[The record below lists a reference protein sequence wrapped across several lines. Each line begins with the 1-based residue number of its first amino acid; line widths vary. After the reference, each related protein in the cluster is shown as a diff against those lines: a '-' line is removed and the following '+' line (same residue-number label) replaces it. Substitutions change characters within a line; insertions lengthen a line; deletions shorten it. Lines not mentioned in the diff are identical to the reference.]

1 MLNYK
6 THLLSVSALVLTLLS
21 TNSWASNSN
30 EITPDQLISSTK
42 FKVPAA
48 AFTTPVVEIPPEQA
62 VLPVAI
68 IDDAQLDH
76 MLTDYLKD
84 SEERQILIKFMRKQ
98 SIDVKKKDDI
108 RQSLYKYFYARE
120 FCRRQEEHLV
130 RNVIYNKSIAQTF
143 HRNRDDFI
151 RYTWPDLTAWQV
163 ELFSAKLRDLP
174 HEQQIML
181 YMIEHNE
188 STRNE
193 MLREFHSTECAET
206 ELSHI
211 REKLYGVD
219 PANMEAMA
227 YFMRVSIHRYEGL
240 AFSKNCC
247 FQVLF
252 EAARFAFV
260 NNMDLMVGLRL
271 ALEDEYRHATCELI
285 KSNPEIRKIYFDRLL
300 GKFISHKNA
309 INRIEDDF
317 RELKKNKYERE
328 EIIVERFAEFLRG
341 KPSATKDRMDK
352 ESNLK
357 FWDSFFTGNIVKSQI
372 DALDFLE
379 NINVL
384 AHILRSED
392 GTDWY
397 SCLINE
403 KRVSEDDLISGFSK
417 TFGLWY
423 AHVHNE
429 PIGSVRMITKHT
441 HPAFGA
447 KALSHML
454 KKRLR
459 PFSSACTAVEHE
471 LDEAEKSLLDNQ
483 NYIPALPAAIV
494 RDLAVVKVFGVAPDG
509 KPADYETRLQ
519 EERLNN
525 CGIFN

>member
-6 THLLSVSALVLTLLS
+6 AHLL
-21 TNSWASNSN
+21 
-30 EITPDQLISSTK
+30 
-42 FKVPAA
+42 
-48 AFTTPVVEIPPEQA
+48 PEQD

-68 IDDAQLDH
+68 IDDAPLDH
-76 MLTDYLKD
+76 MLMDYLKD
-84 SEERQILIKFMRKQ
+84 KEERQILIEFMGKQ
-98 SIDVKKKDDI
+98 SIDVKNDDYI
-108 RQSLYKYFYARE
+108 RQSLYKYFYGRE

-130 RNVIYNKSIAQTF
+130 RSVIYNKSIAQTF
-143 HRNRDDFI
+143 HGNRDDFI

-163 ELFSAKLRDLP
+163 ELFSAMLRDLP
-174 HEQQIML
+174 HEQQIKL
-181 YMIEHNE
+181 YMVEHNA
-188 STRNE
+188 STKNE
-193 MLREFHSTECAET
+193 MLREFHRTECAET
-206 ELSHI
+206 ELKHI
-211 REKLYGVD
+211 REKLGWVA
-219 PANMEAMA
+219 PANMEDMSH
-227 YFMRVSIHRYEGL
+227 FMRVCIHRYERL

-260 NNMDLMVGLRL
+260 NNMDPMVGLRL

-300 GKFISHKNA
+300 GKFISHKNS

-317 RELKKNKYERE
+317 RELKKYKYERE
-328 EIIVERFAEFLRG
+328 EFIVERFAEFLRG
-341 KPSATKDRMDK
+341 KPSVTKDRMDK

-379 NINVL
+379 NMNVL

-403 KRVSEDDLISGFSK
+403 KPVSEEDLIWGFSK
-417 TFGLWY
+417 AFGLWY

-441 HPAFGA
+441 QPAFGA
-447 KALSHML
+447 KAMRHML

-459 PFSSACTAVEHE
+459 PFSAACTALE
-471 LDEAEKSLLDNQ
+471 LELFEAEKSLLADQ
-483 NYIPALPAAIV
+483 HYIPALPAVIV
-494 RDLAVVKVFGVAPDG
+494 SDLAVVKVLGVTPDG
-509 KPADYETRLQ
+509 KPADYETRLMN
-519 EERLNN
+519 ERLIN
-525 CGIFN
+525 CELFN